1 MIRSTI
7 QRSTTMQDSVFKK
20 ENILQTSE
28 YTAAVQD
35 KFECNYRLH
44 ATEQQKGKMQQLLT
58 EKLAVFNL

>member
-1 MIRSTI
+1 
-7 QRSTTMQDSVFKK
+7 MQDSVFKK
-20 ENILQTSE
+20 ENILQISE